1 MRKILLVLIVA
12 WLMLTIIL
20 FWPIASR
27 GQAPTPQDPDTTISL
42 KSDSTWMASRDPGFA
57 DWEYSIA
64 PSRGLCAGE
73 VGNFEGDPMWA
84 SHPKNHDK
92 VYFRKTLS
100 LSDVPKSAFL
110 RVVMDDDGEVFING
124 QSVLK
129 STDGVVGFS
138 EGEVGK
144 YLRKGENTIELMV
157 FDTYGVCQSAAVY
170 LEVKIPFAE
179 KYDLNIPLMKQS
191 TLTWAPQQYAG
202 GLLDKLGCGI
212 AIGDCGCAL
221 SSIAMML
228 SFHGVI
234 KGPDGFNTT
243 PDVLNEYFSRN
254 QVCDDVGCVSDGY
267 AYGNVVWGAVHQY
280 TKKAHERYGSSKV
293 MFIGGGRYNKETV
306 AADIKSDKPVI
317 LRTLGKSHWFVAS
330 GIDGPTLTIKDPLFD
345 WSILDN
351 TDYKNE
357 ASEMRRFTKVN
368 SDFSAIEV
376 FVKAPGHVLIT
387 APDGKRLGYDASTTT
402 IVSEISSGSYL
413 EDDISIVVRHAII
426 QTPLKGDYEIQY
438 FSTEEEVKPH
448 YVVFR
453 TNRAAESLKD
463 TKKDIKTREKASFVY
478 DPDFVLQEPTALVS
492 PSISPTTLPSPTVI
506 LEKVVSCEACRGGEN
521 RTPTARTPC
530 AHSTIILLPVLRNPF
545 LMPACYNITRFDGG
559 YNLRQSSLFFA
570 SDYFII
576 Q

>member
-1 MRKILLVLIVA
+1 
-12 WLMLTIIL
+12 
-20 FWPIASR
+20 
-27 GQAPTPQDPDTTISL
+27 
-42 KSDSTWMASRDPGFA
+42 MASRTPDFS
-57 DWEYSIA
+57 DWEYSVA

-84 SHPKNHDK
+84 TKPKNYDK

-100 LSDVPKSAFL
+100 ISDVPKSAYL
-110 RVVMDDDGEVFING
+110 KVVMDDDGEVFING
-124 QSVLK
+124 QSALK
-129 STDGVVGFS
+129 SFDGVVGYS
-138 EGEVGK
+138 EGEVGQ

-157 FDTYGVCQSAAVY
+157 IDTYGVCQSAALY

-179 KYDLNIPLMKQS
+179 KYELNVPFMKQS

-202 GLLDKLGCGI
+202 GLLDKLKCGI

-221 SSIAMML
+221 SSLAMLL

-254 QVCDDVGCVSDGY
+254 QTCDDVGCISDGY

-280 TKKAHERYGSSKV
+280 TKKAHERYGSPKV
-293 MFIGGGRYNKETV
+293 MFVGGGVYDKATV

-317 LRTLGKSHWFVAS
+317 LKAPGKSHWFVAS
-330 GIDGPTLTIKDPLFD
+330 GINGPTFSIKDPLFD

-376 FVKAPGHVLIT
+376 FTKAPGNILVT
-387 APDGKRLGYDASTTT
+387 TPDGRRLGYETETKS
-402 IVSEISSGSYL
+402 VVKEVENGNYL
-413 EDDISIVVRHAII
+413 EDDVSVVVRHAVI
-426 QTPLKGDYEIQY
+426 QTPIKGDYKIQY
-438 FSTEEEVKPH
+438 FSTDKEIKPQ

-453 TNRAAESLKD
+453 TNRSAESIKEI
-463 TKKDIKTREKASFVY
+463 KNDIKEGMVTNFDY
-478 DPDFVLQEPTALVS
+478 DPDFVLLTPTIAV
-492 PSISPTTLPSPTVI
+492 TPSPTGTLI
-506 LEKVVSCEACRGGEN
+506 EKQSYEACRGGEN